1 MDASA
6 ETLIH
11 AGDYKLEQLIITSPT
26 TGESADIT
34 EFMLE
39 INIYEDL
46 FSFCMSGNVIVA
58 DASNLI
64 SNLPILGNEYI
75 SLKLRTPTLED
86 TPDNVIQKTFQIY
99 AIYDR
104 SLNDDRSQFYNISFM
119 SVEGYENQTT
129 AIGKSYNGTTDEI
142 ASKIYEDYIQI
153 DRPLFIFDLPHVSR
167 IKYTSNHWT
176 PFKNM
181 NFLAKRTKGAVLKGS
196 DYLFFESNKAFYY
209 ASIESIIYSQLE
221 SGVFDEYVLERDG
234 SDMPRR
240 ITDVQYA
247 GNLMPPFMT
256 AVENLK
262 MITTLDTMDG
272 NNRGAF
278 ASVID
283 GYDFYTKKIV
293 RTDFDFV
300 EDMKTF
306 KKTGPKNILP
316 ENLKRNGL
324 TSKSYYSQ
332 NSGLYNDFGITD
344 EEDIP
349 AGSTAQKINDRISNR
364 KSYLNSFENYKFE
377 AVLPGRTDIQVGNV
391 ISLLYPSAE
400 APSDDIT
407 TQLDPL
413 LSGFYVISAIHHK
426 FNADRHVM
434 TAELIKNGLSDSPSS
449 VELVGEE

>member
-142 ASKIYEDYIQI
+142 ASKIYEDYILI

-209 ASIESIIYSQLE
+209 ASIESIIHSQLE

-234 SDMPRR
+234 SNMPRR
-240 ITDVQYA
+240 ITDVQYV

>member
-1 MDASA
+1 MDAST

-11 AGDYKLEQLIITSPT
+11 AGDYKIEQLLITSPT

-39 INIYEDL
+39 INLYEDL
-46 FSFCMSGNVIVA
+46 FSFCMSGNVILA
-58 DASNLI
+58 DAANLI

-86 TPDNVIQKTFQIY
+86 TPDNVISKTFQMY

-119 SVEGYENQTT
+119 SIEGYENQTT
-129 AIGKSYNGTTDEI
+129 VIGKSYNGTTDEI
-142 ASKIYEDYIQI
+142 ASKIYEDYIEV
-153 DRPLFIFDLPHVSR
+153 DRPLFIYDLPHVSR

-181 NFLAKRTKGAVLKGS
+181 NFLAKRTKGATLKGS
-196 DYLFFESNKAFYY
+196 DFLFFESNKAFYY
-209 ASIESIIYSQLE
+209 ASIESIIHAQLE
-221 SGVFDEYVLERDG
+221 SGIFDEYVLERDG

-240 ITDVQYA
+240 ITDVQYT

-324 TSKSYYSQ
+324 ASKAYYSQ

>member
-1 MDASA
+1 MDSST
-6 ETLIH
+6 ETLMH
-11 AGDYKLEQLIITSPT
+11 AGDYKLEQLLITSPT
-26 TGESADIT
+26 TGETADIT

-39 INIYEDL
+39 INLYEDL
-46 FSFCMSGNVIVA
+46 FSFCLSGNVIIA
-58 DASNLI
+58 DSANLI
-64 SNLPILGNEYI
+64 SNLPILGNEYVTI
-75 SLKLRTPTLED
+75 KTRTPTLED
-86 TPDNVIQKTFQIY
+86 TPDNVISKTFQIY

-119 SVEGYENQTT
+119 SIEGYESQTT
-129 AIGKSYNGTTDEI
+129 AIGKSYKGTTDEV
-142 ASKIYEDYIQI
+142 ASKIYQDYIAI
-153 DRPLFIFDLPHVSR
+153 DRELYIYDQPHIST

-181 NFLAKRTKGAVLKGS
+181 NFVAKRAKGSTLKGS
-196 DYLFFESNKAFYY
+196 DYLFFESNKAFYF
-209 ASIESIIYSQLE
+209 ASIESIIYAQTA
-221 SGVFDEYVLERDG
+221 GAVFDEYVLERNG
-234 SDMPRR
+234 ADMPRR
-240 ITDVQYA
+240 ITDIGYS

-283 GYDFYTKKIV
+283 GYDLYTKKIV

-300 EDMKTF
+300 EGMKEF

-324 TSKSYYSQ
+324 TSKEFYSQ

-377 AVLPGRTDIQVGNV
+377 ATLPGRTDIQVGNV

-400 APSDDIT
+400 APSEDLT
-407 TQLDPL
+407 TVLDPL

-426 FNADRHVM
+426 FDSDRHVM
-434 TAELIKNGLSDSPSS
+434 TVELIKNGLSDSPES

>member
-1 MDASA
+1 MDAST

-11 AGDYKLEQLIITSPT
+11 AGDYKIEQLLITSPT

-39 INIYEDL
+39 INLYEDL
-46 FSFCMSGNVIVA
+46 FSFCMSGNVILA
-58 DASNLI
+58 DAANLI

-86 TPDNVIQKTFQIY
+86 TPDNVISKTFQMY

-104 SLNDDRSQFYNISFM
+104 ALNDDRSQFYNISFM
-119 SVEGYENQTT
+119 SIEGYENQTT
-129 AIGKSYNGTTDEI
+129 VIGKSYNGTTDEI
-142 ASKIYEDYIQI
+142 ASKIYEDYIEV
-153 DRPLFIFDLPHVSR
+153 DRPLFIYDLPHVSR

-181 NFLAKRTKGAVLKGS
+181 NFLAKRTKGATLKGS
-196 DYLFFESNKAFYY
+196 DFLFFESNKSFYY
-209 ASIESIIYSQLE
+209 ASIESIIHAQLE
-221 SGVFDEYVLERDG
+221 SGIFDEYVLERNG

-240 ITDVQYA
+240 ITDVQYN

-324 TSKSYYSQ
+324 ASKAYYSQ